1 MNLVKVFIGVVALF
15 ACASL
20 TAAQS
25 TRQPQPPANDSAS
38 PFGTQVGSIR
48 GRVVLEGGTFLAQAA
63 RVTLL
68 DMRGVQAAIYTDNQG
83 QFEITNLSPGQ
94 YTLEVEGDRLLF
106 EIASER
112 VDVRRGMPSIVTITL
127 KEKSSDGSSRSA
139 APVASVGELSSDI
152 PAKARAEFEH
162 ASKAAKEGKTDE
174 AIAHLRR
181 AIEVYPNFLMAHN
194 DLGAQLLEQGKLDEA
209 AAELQQA
216 LQIDPKAFNPNLNMG
231 IVLVKQRRY
240 TEAAEI
246 LRKAIALQSTSPSAH
261 LYLGLALNGIEDSTG
276 AEAELKLA
284 YANGG
289 AAYAIALFQ
298 LGELYMNRGDRM
310 LARQAFELYLRQ
322 SPNAANAAQARQLI
336 SVLR

>member
-1 MNLVKVFIGVVALF
+1 MNLVKFCTGLIAL
-15 ACASL
+15 ALYASL
-20 TAAQS
+20 AAAQTTRPTTPTS
-25 TRQPQPPANDSAS
+25 TDSAS
-38 PFGTQVGSIR
+38 FSTQVGSIK

-68 DMRGVQAAIYTDNQG
+68 DLRGVQATIYTDNQG
-83 QFEITNLSPGQ
+83 QFEITSLTPGQ

-106 EIASER
+106 DVASER
-112 VDVRRGMPSIVTITL
+112 IDVRRGAPSVVTVTL
-127 KEKSSDGSSRSA
+127 KEKPKDGSSRSA
-139 APVASVGELSSDI
+139 VSVASVGELSTDV

-174 AIAHLRR
+174 AVAHLRR
-181 AIEVYPNFLMAHN
+181 AIEAYPNFMMAHN

-209 AAELQQA
+209 ADELQRA

-240 TEAAEI
+240 MEGSEV
-246 LRKAIALQSTSPSAH
+246 LRKAVALESTSPTAH
-261 LYLGLALNGIEDSTG
+261 LYLGLALRGIEDSTG
-276 AEAELKLA
+276 AESELKLA
-284 YANGG
+284 YSTGG
-289 AAYAIALFQ
+289 APYAIALFH